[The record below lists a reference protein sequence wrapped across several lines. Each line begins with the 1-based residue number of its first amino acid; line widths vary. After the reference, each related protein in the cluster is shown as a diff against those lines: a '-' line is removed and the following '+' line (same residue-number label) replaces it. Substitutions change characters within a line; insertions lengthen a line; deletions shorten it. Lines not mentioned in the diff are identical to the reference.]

1 MTTDRLLERA
11 ADADVPAGRAPA
23 RLKSRIY
30 SALVERL
37 AETGPLLALSACKAD
52 GRTLCVFEEALAA
65 WPLGEDAGSK
75 NPCRVCHARVLGE
88 RLEWAPIFWPGG
100 PYPGFPH
107 GWHLH

>member
-1 MTTDRLLERA
+1 MTTHRLLERA

-37 AETGPLLALSACKAD
+37 AETGPLLALSACKGD

-88 RLEWAPIFWPGG
+88 RLEWAPIFWPGC
-100 PYPGFPH
+100 PYSDFHNG
-107 GWHLH
+107 